1 MDLFEASLIDDAI
14 DKQNQTKKS
23 QSHRI
28 NNKVMK
34 ITSKNIYLHKD
45 FTLKRGKMLHAS
57 YKNNMLGDL
66 IQDLDDYTKKLKEE
80 GYILRRIPSIDIDP
94 VDRQR

>member
-1 MDLFEASLIDDAI
+1 
-14 DKQNQTKKS
+14 
-23 QSHRI
+23 
-28 NNKVMK
+28 
-34 ITSKNIYLHKD
+34 
-45 FTLKRGKMLHAS
+45 MLHAS